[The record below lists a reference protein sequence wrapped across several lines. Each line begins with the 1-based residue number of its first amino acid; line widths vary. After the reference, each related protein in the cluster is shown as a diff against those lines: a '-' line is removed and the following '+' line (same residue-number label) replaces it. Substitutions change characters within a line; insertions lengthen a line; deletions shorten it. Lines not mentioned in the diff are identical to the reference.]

1 MAEETRAS
9 SKEVAVANEH
19 HATNTDP
26 TSSSPEWRMI
36 GESILGASHRRA
48 GIPNQDS
55 ILQMRE
61 SSVGLPLIL
70 SISDGHG
77 SDKCFRSDRGSSFAV
92 TVGAGLMREFINDK
106 RSGSDLS
113 RFETEAREY
122 LPAEFTRRWNMAV
135 AADLER
141 EPITKE
147 EWDRL
152 GAKDGERAVQSV
164 KTHTLLPYGATTL
177 TVALTTSFVV
187 YLQLG
192 DGEILT
198 FSEEGAVSR
207 PLPDDERLIAN
218 ETTSLCSAAAAGDFR
233 LALLPLGEPPPA
245 LILISTDGYANSFA
259 SDDGFIKVGHDI
271 LEMLRT
277 EGFDAV
283 NRGVKGWLEE
293 ATRMGSGDDCT
304 IGIICRMDALQRPAP
319 AETTGI
325 DISAPPLPEARR
337 GTELATGDEL
347 KPVVEAI

>member
-1 MAEETRAS
+1 
-9 SKEVAVANEH
+9 
-19 HATNTDP
+19 
-26 TSSSPEWRMI
+26 
-36 GESILGASHRRA
+36 
-48 GIPNQDS
+48 
-55 ILQMRE
+55 
-61 SSVGLPLIL
+61 
-70 SISDGHG
+70 
-77 SDKCFRSDRGSSFAV
+77 
-92 TVGAGLMREFINDK
+92 
-106 RSGSDLS
+106 
-113 RFETEAREY
+113 
-122 LPAEFTRRWNMAV
+122 MAV

-141 EPITKE
+141 EPISKS
-147 EWDRL
+147 EWDHL
-152 GAKDGERAVQSV
+152 GAKDGERAVQAV
-164 KTHTLLPYGATTL
+164 KTHPSLPYGATTL

-198 FSEEGAVSR
+198 FSEEGEVSR

-218 ETTSLCSAAAAGDFR
+218 ETTSLCSEAAARDFR

-259 SDDGFIKVGHDI
+259 SDDGFIKVGQDI

-304 IGIICRMDALQRPAP
+304 IGIICRMDALQRTAP
-319 AETTGI
+319 ADTTGI
-325 DISAPPLPEARR
+325 EIGAPHLTESRR
-337 GTELATGDEL
+337 ETETATGDAF